1 MSDLF
6 YTETGSVNPYYNL
19 AFEEYILTTKTEG
32 SYIILWQNDNTVVIG
47 RNQNTVEEINSA
59 FVDEHDINVVRRNTG
74 GGAVYHDLGNLN
86 YSFICDAGDV
96 ETMTLERFTTPI
108 VKALK
113 SLGLCAE
120 ASGRNDILVNGLKV
134 SGTAQRLYNNRVLHH
149 GTLLFASNPNMIA
162 GALNADPSKFISK
175 SAKSV
180 RSRVG
185 NISDFLDN
193 GMSIAEF
200 WTYIKG
206 YLTDG
211 NADVISLSDEE
222 LDCIKALEQNKYATW
237 EWNYGHCPKYNM
249 QNKKRWQ
256 GGTLE
261 VQTSVEKGI
270 INDIVFFGDFLALK
284 DVSELTDAIKGTRN
298 VKSELESVLLR
309 FELRDYFGS
318 ITLDEVLDTMFG

>member
-1 MSDLF
+1 MSNFF

-19 AFEEYILTTKTEG
+19 ALEDYILTTKTKG
-32 SYIILWQNDNTVVIG
+32 NYIILWQNDNTVVVG
-47 RNQNTVEEINSA
+47 RNQNTVEEINRA
-59 FVDEHDINVVRRNTG
+59 FVEEHGINVVRRTTG

-96 ETMTLERFTTPI
+96 ETLTFERFTTPI
-108 VKALK
+108 VKALQ

-149 GTLLFASNPNMIA
+149 GTLLLDSNPNMIA
-162 GALNADPSKFISK
+162 GALNAAPSKFISK

-185 NISDFLDN
+185 NIFDFLDN
-193 GMSIAEF
+193 GMSIEDF
-200 WTYIKG
+200 WTYIKEF
-206 YLTDG
+206 LTEG
-211 NADVISLSDEE
+211 NADVINLSCEE
-222 LDCIKALEQNKYATW
+222 LDSVKALEKNKYATW
-237 EWNYGHCPKYNM
+237 EWNYGHYPKYNM
-249 QNKKRWQ
+249 QNKRRWQ

-261 VQTSVEKGI
+261 VRTYVEKGL
-270 INDIVFFGDFLALK
+270 INDIVFFGDFLARK
-284 DVSELTDAIKGTRN
+284 DISELTGAVKGTRN
-298 VKSELESVLLR
+298 IKSELESVLRR

-318 ITLDEVLDTMFG
+318 ITLDEILETMFT